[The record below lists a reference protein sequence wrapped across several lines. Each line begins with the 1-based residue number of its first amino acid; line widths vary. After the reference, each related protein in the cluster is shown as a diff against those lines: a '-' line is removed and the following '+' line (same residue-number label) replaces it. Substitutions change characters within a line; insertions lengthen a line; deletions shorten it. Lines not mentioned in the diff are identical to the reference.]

1 MCGSPRFFSPNFAA
15 SLWFHAPCPP
25 VLAYH
30 LRSIMFLMLFH
41 YLEKQQFFCVLRH
54 SLSLDWVWQA
64 QDFIVS
70 RESEDLYEFEWFQN
84 IISHFDLHVLNKFHT
99 WLTLGCNFSFPP
111 VLNFTVFYI
120 WCFNWC
126 EKLCQQ
132 CSLNR
137 ARHECG
143 STNIS
148 RSVKY
153 FAGLTVLFINLTNHN
168 GRQLE

>member
-1 MCGSPRFFSPNFAA
+1 MCGSTRFFSPNFADSVSCA
-15 SLWFHAPCPP
+15 VPTRVSISLTFNH
-25 VLAYH
+25 VFNVI
-30 LRSIMFLMLFH
+30 SLFR
-41 YLEKQQFFCVLRH
+41 ETTIFCVLRQTFP
-54 SLSLDWVWQA
+54 SIESDGRKILS
-64 QDFIVS
+64 S

-99 WLTLGCNFSFPP
+99 WLTVGCNFSFPP

-120 WCFNWC
+120 WYFNWC